1 MDMALTAEHRNE
13 CGTQSSAINC
23 NGTPKRAAVDANVA
37 KARER
42 PPAPALKI
50 ETENGVDKI
59 SIDHPDQALGF
70 SLLMEAT
77 GTTDFK
83 FLHGLLGQLVD
94 AGSKNGEPNEN
105 DVNFLLAVIKG
116 AEPRDQFEAMLAA
129 QMAVVHTQT
138 MSSACRLAN
147 VDTIQQQDSA
157 ERAFN
162 KLARTY
168 TTQIEA
174 FKRYRTGGQQT
185 VTVEHVTVNAG
196 GQAIVGNVETGGRGS
211 GKKRR

>member
-1 MDMALTAEHRNE
+1 MLAHAISFRGRATLHRSAPRDQIV
-13 CGTQSSAINC
+13 TVTRSS
-23 NGTPKRAAVDANVA
+23 
-37 KARER
+37 

-50 ETENGVDKI
+50 KTENGVDKI

-70 SLLMEAT
+70 CLLMEAT

-83 FLHGLLGQLVD
+83 FLHGLLGQLVK
-94 AGSKNGEPNEN
+94 AGSKNGEPNED
-105 DVNFLLAVIKG
+105 DVNFMLAVIKG
-116 AEPRDQFEAMLAA
+116 AESRDQFEAMLAA
-129 QMAVVHTQT
+129 QMAAVHTQT

-162 KLARTY
+162 KLARTF
-168 TTQIEA
+168 TMQIEA
-174 FKRYRTGGQQT
+174 FKRYRTGGQQK

-196 GQAIVGNVETGGRGS
+196 GQAIVGNVAHGGRGG
-211 GKKRR
+211 GKK

>member
-1 MDMALTAEHRNE
+1 MALTAEHRNE

-94 AGSKNGEPNEN
+94 AGSKDGEPNED
-105 DVNFLLAVIKG
+105 DVNFMLAVIKG
-116 AEPRDQFEAMLAA
+116 VEPKDQFEAMLAA